1 MNCQQ
6 FLAIGQNCQ
15 QFICIFIQAFLVH
28 NISRQPNRVY
38 REMTN
43 LMGFSLIDSTA
54 QEVDKTLKD
63 FYNVRRL
70 CLDCKPKLH
79 LNSKQVLSKNGF
91 SRLVTKNK
99 NIKQKPKPIDRVK
112 VRFEPGSWRA
122 GSAVLG
128 RRRFNLDLGLDLRTQ
143 TDDRQAQP
151 TTVKLSGAVD
161 ALRRRWRA
169 WSAGVWSYGEGVE
182 GMSVQI
188 QRATKGYVQPFF
200 NFCPE

>member
-6 FLAIGQNCQ
+6 FLAIGQNCE
-15 QFICIFIQAFLVH
+15 QFICNFIQAFLVH

-38 REMTN
+38 REMKN

-112 VRFEPGSWRA
+112 VRFEPGSSRA

-128 RRRFNLDLGLDLRTQ
+128 LSYWVGGESTSISGWIFERR
-143 TDDRQAQP
+143 P
-151 TTVKLSGAVD
+151 TTVKLS
-161 ALRRRWRA
+161 RRPSS
-169 WSAGVWSYGEGVE
+169 SAEPW
-182 GMSVQI
+182 ML
-188 QRATKGYVQPFF
+188 
-200 NFCPE
+200 

>member
-1 MNCQQ
+1 M
-6 FLAIGQNCQ
+6 
-15 QFICIFIQAFLVH
+15 VH

-63 FYNVRRL
+63 FYNARHL

-128 RRRFNLDLGLDLRTQ
+128 RQCWVGGESTSISGWIFERR
-143 TDDRQAQP
+143 P
-151 TTVKLSGAVD
+151 TTVKLS
-161 ALRRRWRA
+161 RRPSS
-169 WSAGVWSYGEGVE
+169 SAEPW
-182 GMSVQI
+182 ML
-188 QRATKGYVQPFF
+188 
-200 NFCPE
+200 

>member
-15 QFICIFIQAFLVH
+15 QFICNFIQAFLVH

-128 RRRFNLDLGLDLRTQ
+128 RRRINLDLGLDLRTQ

-169 WSAGVWSYGEGVE
+169 WSAGV
-182 GMSVQI
+182 
-188 QRATKGYVQPFF
+188 
-200 NFCPE
+200 